1 MYICLHQCNSDIL
14 AVETLENLLEIG
26 LLLLYAS
33 VTFLNVIGYVL
44 CERRKVVKQDLQGN
58 ELLMEMK

>member
-1 MYICLHQCNSDIL
+1 M
-14 AVETLENLLEIG
+14 ETLENLLEIG

-44 CERRKVVKQDLQGN
+44 CEKGEKFQGN
-58 ELLMEMK
+58 ELLMEMEMT